1 MSAGL
6 SNKGGAV
13 IESGS
18 LISYRIRLVIF
29 VGLNFRGLGSSDDF
43 VGLYFRGV
51 SPLIT

>member
-13 IESGS
+13 IAGS